1 MQKNTLKKAPA
12 VKHPNSKNKI
22 GITANEK
29 VYYFIINLCLGIFF
43 IIVLGPLINIVASSF
58 SSADAVGKGKVLL
71 WPVEPTL
78 RGYNAVFEY
87 KGIWRAYANTIFYTV
102 FGTGMNL
109 AMTLMAAYPM
119 ARRNLPFKKPVV
131 MLFMFTMLFSGGM
144 IPGYILL
151 KNLGMLNTIWSL
163 LIPGLISVY
172 NMIVCRTFMQGI
184 PADIEEAAK
193 IDGCSDIRYFFSM
206 VLPLSGTVI
215 AVLAL
220 YYAVDHWNDYF
231 NPWLY
236 LNDQNKY
243 PLQIILRTILI
254 QNSFDP
260 ESIVNEDDIL
270 GNQALQ
276 DLLKY
281 SLILVSSVPI
291 LVAYPFVKRFFMKG
305 VMVGAVKG

>member
-1 MQKNTLKKAPA
+1 MSQTVRQEPVKK
-12 VKHPNSKNKI
+12 KPNNKI
-22 GITANEK
+22 GITRGEK
-29 VYYFIINLCLGIFF
+29 VYYFIVNVILGIFF
-43 IIVLGPLINIVASSF
+43 LIILVPLINIVVSSF
-58 SSADAVGKGKVLL
+58 SSPDAVGKGKVLL
-71 WPVEPTL
+71 WPVEPNV
-78 RGYNAVFEY
+78 RGYTAVFTY

-102 FGTGMNL
+102 FGTILNL
-109 AMTLMAAYPM
+109 AMTFMAAYPL
-119 ARRNLPFKKPVV
+119 ARRNLPLKEPVI

-151 KNLGMLNTIWSL
+151 KNLGMLNTIWAL

-172 NMIVCRTFMQGI
+172 NLIVCRTFMQNI
-184 PADIEEAAK
+184 PTDIEEAAK

-206 VLPLSGTVI
+206 VLPLSTTVM
-215 AVLAL
+215 AVLSL
-220 YYAVDHWNDYF
+220 YYAVGHWNDYF

-236 LNDQNKY
+236 LTKAELQ

-260 ESIVNEDDIL
+260 ESVTSEEDIL

-281 SLILVSSVPI
+281 SLIIVSSAPI

-305 VMVGAVKG
+305 VMLGALKG

>member
-1 MQKNTLKKAPA
+1 MQKRKAEPT
-12 VKHPNSKNKI
+12 VKVKNKI
-22 GITANEK
+22 GVPYSDK
-29 VYYFIINLCLGIFF
+29 VFYCIVNIILGIFF
-43 IIVLGPLINIVASSF
+43 LLVLGPLINIVASSF

-71 WPVEPTL
+71 WPIEPTL
-78 RGYNAVFEY
+78 RGYIAVFEY
-87 KGIWRAYANTIFYTV
+87 RGIWRAYANTIFYTI

-109 AMTLMAAYPM
+109 AMTLMCAYPM
-119 ARRNLPFKKPVV
+119 ARRNLPLKKPVT

-144 IPGYILL
+144 IPSYILL
-151 KNLGMLNTIWSL
+151 KNLHMLNSIWSL

-236 LNDQNKY
+236 LTDNKKY

-254 QNSFDP
+254 QNTFDP
-260 ESIVNEDDIL
+260 ESVTSEDDIL
-270 GNQALQ
+270 GNKALQ